1 VGERA
6 RTCCALCA
14 PRFRSKERWFKELQ
28 SSSQASN
35 RKLGARYMS
44 RFSLTHLSKRPHL
57 TYMQP
62 CALRVAFKTHLAG
75 RDGAVSAR
83 EAEFME

>member
-1 VGERA
+1 LRPVRSPISFERTLGYAIKDMQSRICNQAHRLATANGEHA
-6 RTCCALCA
+6 V
-14 PRFRSKERWFKELQ
+14 
-28 SSSQASN
+28 
-35 RKLGARYMS
+35 S

>member
-1 VGERA
+1 VRGRA
-6 RTCCALCA
+6 PVAPCALPDFVRKNAGSRICN
-14 PRFRSKERWFKELQ
+14 
-28 SSSQASN
+28 QAHRLATAN
-35 RKLGARYMS
+35 GEHAVS